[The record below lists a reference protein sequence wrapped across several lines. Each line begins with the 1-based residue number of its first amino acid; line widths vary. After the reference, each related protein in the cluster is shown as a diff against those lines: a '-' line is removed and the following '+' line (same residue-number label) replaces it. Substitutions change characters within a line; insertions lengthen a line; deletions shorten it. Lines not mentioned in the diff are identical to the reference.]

1 MLLETSLVSTFNQQT
16 LVSDQKLDLM
26 KIAYGDICGTTDTV
40 PHPGEDFRL
49 NELLLRTP
57 EIFHQFRCYRAYQ
70 NTPMIGCGISGQ
82 KTLNLAF

>member
-1 MLLETSLVSTFNQQT
+1 
-16 LVSDQKLDLM
+16 M
-26 KIAYGDICGTTDTV
+26 KTAYGDICGTTDTV

-82 KTLNLAF
+82 KTFKFSFLIKYLYDSS